1 MSGCK
6 ALSQNEIETV
16 LNTFSGPYALRD
28 KALFLLG
35 LRSGF
40 RIGELLSLVYGDV
53 VQNGVMVDHVL
64 VKRCAMKQK
73 IASRSV
79 VLHPEA
85 KAALTA
91 WIGEFIKSGNITGAT
106 FLFQSR
112 NGENRPICR
121 QHYFRILQRACR
133 KAGVSGRIGTHS
145 MRKTFA
151 SRVYDKLGRN
161 IFLVQK
167 ALGHRNIDS
176 TVRYLSFRQ
185 EEVDAAILAD

>member
-6 ALSQNEIETV
+6 ALGQFEVEAVINA
-16 LNTFSGPYALRD
+16 FSGPYALRD

-40 RIGELLSLVYGDV
+40 RISELLSLTYGDV
-53 VQNGVMVDHVL
+53 IQNGVMVDHVL
-64 VKRCAMKQK
+64 VKRSAMKQK
-73 IASRSV
+73 ITSRSV

-85 KAALTA
+85 KDALTA
-91 WIGEFIKSGNITGAT
+91 WVSEFIKSGNITDAA

-133 KAGVSGRIGTHS
+133 KAGVLGRVGTHS

-161 IFLVQK
+161 IFLTQK
-167 ALGHRNIDS
+167 ALGHKNIDS

-185 EEVDAAILAD
+185 EEIEAAILAA